1 MRSCSFFGIRRGESS
16 RVHFLVVRVVLSSSS
31 SEGSVLSEENS
42 LSFFLVALSSNSTA
56 FAECDATHTYQY
68 RCTTVYNAISSIKF
82 NYLMVES
89 AEEGVSDSTAVDYE
103 IEEVYDN
110 VAINHNATGN
120 SLEEVNDGVEAT
132 ETGCSDND
140 SFTTNTEVYEN
151 LETSHGV
158 KSNTAVQTQNE
169 AAVETPLAQATESGS
184 DSDDSFISNT
194 EVYENLEIPH
204 VVKSGQISTVVGTL
218 SQDEATVQTPL
229 EEETESD
236 EFDDD
241 DDDRFTSE
249 IYENF
254 GP

>member
-1 MRSCSFFGIRRGESS
+1 M
-16 RVHFLVVRVVLSSSS
+16 
-31 SEGSVLSEENS
+31 
-42 LSFFLVALSSNSTA
+42 
-56 FAECDATHTYQY
+56 
-68 RCTTVYNAISSIKF
+68 
-82 NYLMVES
+82 
-89 AEEGVSDSTAVDYE
+89 SDSTAVDYE

-151 LETSHGV
+151 LE
-158 KSNTAVQTQNE
+158 
-169 AAVETPLAQATESGS
+169 
-184 DSDDSFISNT
+184 IS
-194 EVYENLEIPH
+194 H
-204 VVKSGQISTVVGTL
+204 VVKSGQSSIMMGT
-218 SQDEATVQTPL
+218 QDEATVQTPL

-241 DDDRFTSE
+241 DDDDDDDDSFTSE